1 MSWCGWPWFD
11 EGLPSLADWLVSLLS
26 NSAKYCKYMKSRPFL
41 LRKFN
46 EVGKCDLLRLIG
58 WGNSNEISKYQED
71 LRKIVTCITVSKVNA
86 TVKIYSFKKNKREQR
101 MFKRSKD
108 VSYSLSSTPNE
119 AALIAKR
126 LGNPQ

>member
-1 MSWCGWPWFD
+1 
-11 EGLPSLADWLVSLLS
+11 
-26 NSAKYCKYMKSRPFL
+26 MKSRPFL

-86 TVKIYSFKKNKREQR
+86 TVTIYIVLKREKGTENVQ
-101 MFKRSKD
+101 K
-108 VSYSLSSTPNE
+108 
-119 AALIAKR
+119 I
-126 LGNPQ
+126 

>member
-58 WGNSNEISKYQED
+58 WGNSNEISKD

-86 TVKIYSFKKNKREQR
+86 TVTIYIVLKREKGTENVQ
-101 MFKRSKD
+101 K
-108 VSYSLSSTPNE
+108 
-119 AALIAKR
+119 I
-126 LGNPQ
+126 